1 MNLSFKRIAALSRD
15 HAFQFKTVVI
25 ILLAGMAVAF
35 GISLWRGGDQVGKYD
50 KMWEH
55 LFEKKGSGITSRR
68 DCVKLLETARVAR
81 QLHQDRFSRD
91 EPGMPEV
98 PAAGDLVDLM
108 GGMMMLNEREGPLL
122 IDYFTVLVTFSEVT
136 PETLEKFKAAA
147 AAEPVSG
154 LLSSMHGDLLRLA
167 GKYEESLTAYERGAT
182 DTETGADS
190 RRRALD
196 LCHRQNWKEKLQHL
210 YYLPGW
216 REAVLERGAG
226 DERDNYETAVA
237 AGDWTGVLRM
247 VWDMVW
253 GQLKSPLWVTM
264 AALTGLLWFLVIHIA
279 AAVPVRRW
287 WLGLAGLGCGL
298 LSIPVTHIF
307 ATMQET
313 WLNGQE
319 HGHGL
324 NDILY
329 CVSGIGLREELA
341 KLLLFVPLL
350 PFLRKL
356 PAAQVLAVAASVGL
370 GFAALENVQYFQ
382 GYSGSSV
389 WGRFITANF
398 LHLALTGLA
407 GLALWQTV
415 RDSRWL
421 THFAGVFIAAVVFH
435 GLWDFRPMDDRIAGD
450 YGYFIILGLAG
461 LALYFFRELCRYTE
475 PKPGVPS
482 AVFVYLAGGALLLS
496 VLMAC
501 LSWDTG
507 FRLALVDTFDP
518 VLQLFAIGAAMFY
531 QLRRA

>member
-1 MNLSFKRIAALSRD
+1 MSLQSKRIAALSRD
-15 HAFQFKTVVI
+15 HRFQFKTVVI

-35 GISLWRGGDQVGKYD
+35 GIGLWRGGESVGKYD
-50 KMWEH
+50 QMWAH
-55 LFEKKGSGITSRR
+55 FFERRGSGISSRK

-81 QLHQDRFSRD
+81 QIYQDRLSRE

-108 GGMMMLNEREGPLL
+108 GGMRMLNEREAPLL
-122 IDYFTVLVTFSEVT
+122 MHYFTVLVTFSEVT
-136 PETLEKFKAAA
+136 PETLEKFKTAA

-154 LLSSMHGDLLRLA
+154 LLSSMHGDLLRLT
-167 GKYEESLTAYERGAT
+167 GKYEESLAAYERGAT
-182 DTETGADS
+182 DAETGADS

-196 LCHRQNWKEKLQHL
+196 LCHRRNWKDKLLRL

-226 DERDNYETAVA
+226 DEQDNYETAVA
-237 AGDWTGVLRM
+237 AADWTGVLGL
-247 VWDMVW
+247 VWDNVW
-253 GQLKSPLWVTM
+253 QRIKSPLWVTM
-264 AALTGLLWFLVIHIA
+264 AALTGLLWFLVIHVA

-287 WLGLAGLGCGL
+287 WLGLAGVGCGL
-298 LSIPVTHIF
+298 LSIPATHII
-307 ATMQET
+307 ATMQES

-341 KLLLFVPLL
+341 KLLLFLPLL

-382 GYSGSSV
+382 RSEGSQV

-398 LHLALTGLA
+398 LHLALTGLT

-435 GLWDFRPMDDRIAGD
+435 GLWDFRPTDPRIAGD
-450 YGYFIILGLAG
+450 YHYFVVVGLAG

-482 AVFVYLAGGALLLS
+482 AVFIYLAGGALLLS
-496 VLMAC
+496 VLLSC
-501 LSWDTG
+501 LTWDNG

-518 VLQLFAIGAAMFY
+518 VLRLFAIGAAMFY

>member
-1 MNLSFKRIAALSRD
+1 MNLSSKRIAALSRD
-15 HAFQFKTVVI
+15 HRFQFKTVVI

-35 GISLWRGGDQVGKYD
+35 GISLWRGGDQAGKYD
-50 KMWEH
+50 KMGERF
-55 LFEKKGSGITSRR
+55 LERIESGITSRR
-68 DCVKLLETARVAR
+68 DCVKLLETAREGRQIMHRRLSLHDQPIRDLQPAETFADFVASAKK
-81 QLHQDRFSRD
+81 LT
-91 EPGMPEV
+91 
-98 PAAGDLVDLM
+98 
-108 GGMMMLNEREGPLL
+108 EREAS
-122 IDYFTVLVTFSEVT
+122 IINDYFAVLVTFSDVT
-136 PETLEKFKAAA
+136 PETLEKFKTAA

-167 GKYEESLTAYERGAT
+167 GKYEDSLTAYERGAT
-182 DTETGADS
+182 DAETGADS

-196 LCHRQNWKEKLQHL
+196 LCHRRNWKDKLLRL

-216 REAVLERGAG
+216 REAVLEKGAG
-226 DERDNYETAVA
+226 DGQDNYETAVA
-237 AGDWTGVLRM
+237 AGDWMGVLRM

-253 GQLKSPLWVTM
+253 GQVKSPLWVTM
-264 AALTGLLWFLVIHIA
+264 ATLTGLLWFLVIHVA

-287 WLGLAGLGCGL
+287 WLGLAGFGCGL
-298 LSIPVTHIF
+298 LSIPATHII
-307 ATMQET
+307 ATMQES

-356 PAAQVLAVAASVGL
+356 TAAHVLAVAASVGL
-370 GFAALENVQYFQ
+370 GFAALENVQHFQ
-382 GYSGSSV
+382 GGEGSQV

-398 LHLALTGLA
+398 LHLALTGLV

-421 THFAGVFIAAVVFH
+421 THFAGVFIAAVVYH
-435 GLWDFRPMDDRIAGD
+435 GLWDFRPVDPRIAGD
-450 YGYFIILGLAG
+450 YHYFVVVGLAG